1 MKTYEITCANCGE
14 KFIYKTD
21 FRPKKFCSD
30 ECQRENQKRINAWKR
45 KLKKKQE
52 QEKKEEAEKNRSLSE
67 VSEIAK
73 AHGMTY
79 GQYMAQKYIK
89 DHEKE
94 KRKNGKCKP
103 AHQCSKIGDGDA
115 GKTGSA
121 KVTRG
126 IPQKAVRASEKRGT
140 GKKEL

>member
-1 MKTYEITCANCGE
+1 MKIYEITCQNCGE

-45 KLKKKQE
+45 KLKK
-52 QEKKEEAEKNRSLSE
+52 QEKQKAAEEAEKNRSLSE

-73 AHGMTY
+73 EHGMSY

-89 DHEKE
+89 DPEKE
-94 KRKNGKCKP
+94 KRKNGKRKP
-103 AHQCSKIGDGDA
+103 AH
-115 GKTGSA
+115 
-121 KVTRG
+121 
-126 IPQKAVRASEKRGT
+126 
-140 GKKEL
+140 

>member
-14 KFIYKTD
+14 TFIYKTD

-30 ECQRENQKRINAWKR
+30 ACQRENQKRINAWKR

-52 QEKKEEAEKNRSLSE
+52 QEEKEAAEKNRSLSE

-73 AHGMTY
+73 EQGMSY

-89 DHEKE
+89 DQEKE
-94 KRKNGKCKP
+94 KRKKW
-103 AHQCSKIGDGDA
+103 
-115 GKTGSA
+115 
-121 KVTRG
+121 KV
-126 IPQKAVRASEKRGT
+126 
-140 GKKEL
+140 